1 VPDAPVPSSTGEKTP
16 TLFLKKG
23 TAKPLHGGHPWVFAD
38 AIARSE
44 NAPKSGDEVRVIDDR
59 GSVLG
64 RGFYSPDSAIAVRLL
79 SRADIPIGDA
89 LIESRIDEAL
99 RLRREI
105 LKLGVADASYVS
117 SAPAAAPAAAPVPSP
132 EDLLSPSDQQKV
144 ADLDAQ
150 LAKIQLFAAQ
160 YGMDAMEETSEL
172 RLRRDAILKGA
183 GIKPKASEPSA
194 SDSEKF
200 GKTIGA
206 STAFPGKA
214 SESSRG
220 AAAPTADST
229 LSSPPLH
236 KGGLGGVT
244 PDAPTTA
251 YRLINSE
258 GDGLG
263 GLTVDVY
270 GNYLAVQIGTA
281 GMDRRRE
288 LILDVLEKKLKPK
301 AILDRSDAR
310 SRQIEKLDPPQI
322 GPLRGTAPDA
332 PHAVW
337 EHGVKMIC
345 DLRAGKSQKTG
356 LYLDQR
362 ENRARFASL
371 AAGRDVLDVFSYSG
385 GFALHAARAGAR
397 SITLLE
403 SSEEALELAKTNLEQ
418 NHIDDGD
425 LVNAEWSE
433 GFKHL
438 RENGKQ
444 FDLIVLDP
452 PKFARSR
459 ENVGEAVSA
468 YRDLNAQA
476 VRLLAPGGLLFT
488 CSCSGNVSETDF
500 ERAVAAG
507 IRSAGRRAVLLERR
521 GASPD
526 HPVPPGF
533 DQGRYLKCLV
543 LQVV

>member
-1 VPDAPVPSSTGEKTP
+1 MPDAPVPSSTSDKTP

-38 AIARSE
+38 AIARAE
-44 NAPKSGDEVRVIDDR
+44 NAPKSGDEVRVVDDR

-79 SRADIPIGDA
+79 TRADIPIGDA

-99 RLRREI
+99 RLRRDI
-105 LKLGVADASYVS
+105 LKLGVADHSYVT
-117 SAPAAAPAAAPVPSP
+117 SAPATAPAPSP
-132 EDLLSPSDQQKV
+132 EDLLSASDQQKLS
-144 ADLDAQ
+144 DLDAQ

-172 RLRRDAILKGA
+172 RMRREAILKSA
-183 GIKPKASEPSA
+183 GVTPKASSPALSV
-194 SDSEKF
+194 DSKSVS
-200 GKTIGA
+200 KTIGA
-206 STAFPGKA
+206 STAFPKKA
-214 SESSRG
+214 DEPDRGVAVRSAPPLNKEAELPG
-220 AAAPTADST
+220 AAQ
-229 LSSPPLH
+229 
-236 KGGLGGVT
+236 
-244 PDAPTTA
+244 TTA

-270 GNYLAVQIGTA
+270 GDYLSVQIGTA

-288 LILDVLEKKLKPK
+288 LILDVLEKKLTPK

-310 SRQIEKLDPPQI
+310 SRQIEKLNPPQV
-322 GPLRGTAPDA
+322 GPLRGVAPDA

-337 EHGVKMIC
+337 EYGVKMIC

-425 LVNAEWSE
+425 LVNAEWAE

-452 PKFARSR
+452 PKFARNR

-488 CSCSGNVSETDF
+488 CSCSGNVTETDF

-507 IRSAGRRAVLLERR
+507 IRASGRRAVLLERR
-521 GASPD
+521 GAAPD